1 MIQLKS
7 MPEKL
12 KAINFWFYRVVLILI
27 LIFIANL
34 GGIIAWTDSLRNPP
48 LREPNEGDLEI
59 NPQEDI
65 SYLKETL
72 TQIFP
77 EGIDNLTAEEKSI
90 DVLRFVVIDLKN
102 TNNLGT
108 ATKIL
113 QDGYAVCG
121 GESFVFQTLLRLMG
135 IPSRT
140 VELFNTSDSGH
151 DLVEVYYDH
160 DWHVFDAS
168 YGIFAYSRSAYD
180 KEGEILSML
189 ELQKN
194 PDAGYLQGVT
204 DRIWTGQYS
213 PENRLYGVKSLTT

>member
-77 EGIDNLTAEEKSI
+77 EGIFRLGGGRCGSEARGSKVLKKSFRWLPSTLI
-90 DVLRFVVIDLKN
+90 SR
-102 TNNLGT
+102 
-108 ATKIL
+108 KI
-113 QDGYAVCG
+113 
-121 GESFVFQTLLRLMG
+121 
-135 IPSRT
+135 
-140 VELFNTSDSGH
+140 
-151 DLVEVYYDH
+151 
-160 DWHVFDAS
+160 
-168 YGIFAYSRSAYD
+168 
-180 KEGEILSML
+180 
-189 ELQKN
+189 
-194 PDAGYLQGVT
+194 
-204 DRIWTGQYS
+204 S
-213 PENRLYGVKSLTT
+213 PRPGF